1 MTSTSSS
8 NGHGRPQLT
17 TRNYHEFRTR
27 ALTYFEQLGLS
38 YVLTDVTEH
47 QRLFHA
53 FNRHER
59 IMLLEKGIL
68 LANRNDTQEE
78 KNMIAIARYTQ
89 DLASTKQE
97 LTAMLDAQ
105 DLERVKDQQPADMWK
120 TLEKIHQKA
129 GATNVMILTK
139 AIQGLTYREDVRKYL
154 GEKRK
159 IRRDII
165 AAGGVFTDDQLKAS
179 ILDGLGSHFKMEA
192 TYLRMSN
199 ERTTLEGMEE
209 ALILAEDEAAS
220 ASQQSKNTRTHTHT
234 DDPAPQEP
242 ALANMAG
249 GNSQRPSRATFRGK
263 CDHCG
268 TKGHKKNQCFWL
280 HPELIRNP
288 DMREQWE
295 QKIARAAEAQR
306 STRNRARRGKK
317 KHKFQGKVS
326 ESEASS
332 TSDSDAEANQ

>member
-1 MTSTSSS
+1 MKSTSSS
-8 NGHGRPQLT
+8 NGRPQLT

-27 ALTYFEQLGLS
+27 ALIYFEQLGLS
-38 YVLTDVTEH
+38 YVLDTDATEH
-47 QRLFHA
+47 QLLSHA
-53 FNRHER
+53 FKRHEGV
-59 IMLLEKGIL
+59 MLLEKNIIPG
-68 LANRNDTQEE
+68 NKSYTQEQ
-78 KNMIAIARYTQ
+78 KNTIAIARYTQ
-89 DLASTKQE
+89 DLASTRQE

-139 AIQGLTYREDVRKYL
+139 AIQGLTYARGEMRGYL

-159 IRRDII
+159 KRREIT

-179 ILDGLGSHFKMEA
+179 IL
-192 TYLRMSN
+192 
-199 ERTTLEGMEE
+199 
-209 ALILAEDEAAS
+209 
-220 ASQQSKNTRTHTHT
+220 

-249 GNSQRPSRATFRGK
+249 GNSQRPSGATFQGK

-268 TKGHKKNQCFWL
+268 TKGHKKSQCFWL
-280 HPELIRNP
+280 HPQRIHNP

-295 QKIARAAEAQR
+295 QKIARAAKAQR
-306 STRNRARRGKK
+306 PTRNRARRGRK
-317 KHKFQGKVS
+317 KHKFQGRVS

-332 TSDSDAEANQ
+332 ASDSDAEANQ

>member
-1 MTSTSSS
+1 MKPTSSS
-8 NGHGRPQLT
+8 NGRPQLT

-27 ALTYFEQLGLS
+27 ALIYFEQLGLS
-38 YVLTDVTEH
+38 YVLDTDATEH
-47 QRLFHA
+47 QLLSHA
-53 FNRHER
+53 FKRHEGV
-59 IMLLEKGIL
+59 MLLEKNIIPG
-68 LANRNDTQEE
+68 NKSYTQEQ
-78 KNMIAIARYTQ
+78 KNTIAIARYTQ
-89 DLASTKQE
+89 DLASTRQE

-139 AIQGLTYREDVRKYL
+139 AIQGLTYARGEMRGYL

-159 IRRDII
+159 KRREIT

-179 ILDGLGSHFKMEA
+179 ILDGLGSHFKTEA
-192 TYLRMSN
+192 TVLRMSN
-199 ERTTLEGMEE
+199 GTTTLEGMEE
-209 ALILAEDEAAS
+209 SLILAEDEAAS
-220 ASQQSKNTRTHTHT
+220 ASQQSKNARTHTHT
-234 DDPAPQEP
+234 DEPAPQEP

-249 GNSQRPSRATFRGK
+249 GNSQRPSGATFQGK

-268 TKGHKKNQCFWL
+268 TKGHKKSQCFWL
-280 HPELIRNP
+280 HPQRIHNP

-295 QKIARAAEAQR
+295 QKIARAAKAQR
-306 STRNRARRGKK
+306 PTRNRARRGRK
-317 KHKFQGKVS
+317 KHKFQGRVS

-332 TSDSDAEANQ
+332 ASDSDAEANQ